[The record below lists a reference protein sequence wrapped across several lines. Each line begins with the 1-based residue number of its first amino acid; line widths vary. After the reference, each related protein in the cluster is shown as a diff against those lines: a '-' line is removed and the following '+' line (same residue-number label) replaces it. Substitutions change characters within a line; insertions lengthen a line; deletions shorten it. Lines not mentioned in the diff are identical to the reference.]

1 MQLDKNKKEWQTK
14 IGEFMGF
21 FSKIFA
27 GLKKTKDSISQ
38 KLSMIF
44 GNGELTEDFFEDL
57 EYALI
62 SSDIGVETTN
72 IIIEDVKKQCKEKKI
87 KVQEEFKRILKDSIK
102 KILSNTK
109 INEEKYPTSIM
120 LLGVNGVGKTTAI
133 GKLANLYKSK
143 KKSVVLAAGDTFRA
157 AASDQLTIWAER
169 SKVRIVKQNEGA
181 DSASVVF
188 DAVSSAKAKND
199 DVLLID
205 TAGRLHNKVNLME
218 ELKKISK
225 VVQNQWPECDYKK
238 YIVLDATT
246 GQNALPQVEY
256 FNQAVGLDG
265 IILTKL
271 DGTSKG
277 GVVIEIVNKFHIP
290 VVYVGVGEGVDDLL
304 PFNADDFV
312 EAII

>member
-1 MQLDKNKKEWQTK
+1 
-14 IGEFMGF
+14 MGF

-27 GLKKTKDSISQ
+27 GLKKTKDSLAR

-44 GNGELTEDFFEDL
+44 GSGELTDEFFDDL
-57 EYALI
+57 EYSLI
-62 SSDIGVETTN
+62 SSDIGVETSAE
-72 IIIEDVKKQCKEKKI
+72 IIKNVRTTCKKQKI
-87 KVQEEFKRILKDSIK
+87 KTQDEFIKVLKDAVK
-102 KILSNTK
+102 QILQNVER
-109 INEEKYPTSIM
+109 EEDSFPLSIM

-133 GKLANLYKSK
+133 GKLANYYKSQ

-157 AASDQLTIWAER
+157 AASDQLTVWADR
-169 SKVRIVKQNEGA
+169 AKVRIVKQAEGA

-188 DAVSSAKAKND
+188 DAVQSAKSKKD

-225 VVQNQWPECDYKK
+225 VVTNQWPDCQYKK

-246 GQNALPQVEY
+246 GQNAIPQVEY
-256 FNQAVGLDG
+256 FNEAVGLDG

-277 GVVIEIVNKFHIP
+277 GVVIEIVNKLKIP
-290 VVYVGVGEGVDDLL
+290 VVFVGVGEGIDDLL
-304 PFNADDFV
+304 PFNVDDFV
-312 EAII
+312 DAIL

>member
-1 MQLDKNKKEWQTK
+1 
-14 IGEFMGF
+14 MGF

-27 GLKKTKDSISQ
+27 GLKKTKDSLAR

-44 GNGELTEDFFEDL
+44 GSGELTDEFFDDL
-57 EYALI
+57 EYSLI
-62 SSDIGVETTN
+62 SSDIGVETSAE
-72 IIIEDVKKQCKEKKI
+72 IIKNVRATCKKQKI
-87 KVQEEFKRILKDSIK
+87 KTQDEFIKVLKDAIK
-102 KILSNTK
+102 QILQNVER
-109 INEEKYPTSIM
+109 EEDSFPLSIM

-133 GKLANLYKSK
+133 GKLANYYKSQ

-157 AASDQLTIWAER
+157 AASDQLTVWADR
-169 SKVRIVKQNEGA
+169 AKVRIIKQAEGA

-188 DAVSSAKAKND
+188 DAVQSAKSKKD

-225 VVQNQWPECDYKK
+225 VVTNQWPDCQYKK

-246 GQNALPQVEY
+246 GQNAIPQVEY
-256 FNQAVGLDG
+256 FNEAVGLDG

-277 GVVIEIVNKFHIP
+277 GVVIEIVNKLKIP
-290 VVYVGVGEGVDDLL
+290 VVFVGVGEGIDDLL
-304 PFNADDFV
+304 PFNVDDFV
-312 EAII
+312 DAIL